1 MKYIFN
7 ILFLSL
13 LLVSCDKKEC
23 LESNCLDGVPMLY
36 MPVCGCNDV
45 TYPNWETAECHG
57 ITRYKK
63 GECCND

>member
-1 MKYIFN
+1 MRYIFN
-7 ILFLSL
+7 VLFLSL

-23 LESNCLDGVPMLY
+23 LETNCLDGVPMSY
-36 MPVCGCNDV
+36 IPVCGCNDV

>member
-7 ILFLSL
+7 VLFLSL

-23 LESNCLDGVPMLY
+23 LETNCNGAIPLY
-36 MPVCGCNDV
+36 YQPVCGCNDI

-57 ITRYKK
+57 ITKYKN
-63 GECCND
+63 GECKSN